1 MPALKSDPPWLKA
14 AFKDIGLREIAG
26 AKHNLRVVEMFRK
39 AGHPSVSN
47 DETAWCAAAMGCWLV
62 EGESK
67 GSGSLMARSY
77 LKYGRA
83 LDTSKKLPRGAIAV
97 WPRGEPPSGHVNIV
111 IGDDGTTLTC
121 IGGNQSPAPGTV
133 SISKEKKSRL
143 LGARWP
149 TDQALPTQRPTPI
162 PPPPDIPKPEPKP
175 EKQPWYKRLWAKIS
189 GVIGLG
195 TGLTVGGVTLDA
207 SFLYAVCGLMITGTI
222 AFLVWVY
229 LVPPRG
235 RIRKHPNA

>member
-1 MPALKSDPPWLKA
+1 MIAPLKSDPPWLKA
-14 AFKDIGLREIAG
+14 AFKDLGLREIAG
-26 AKHNLRVVEMFRK
+26 TKHNLRVVEMFRK

-62 EGESK
+62 EGGSK

-83 LDTSKKLPRGAIAV
+83 LDASKKLPRGAIAV
-97 WPRGEPPSGHVNIV
+97 WPRGAPPSGHVNIV

-149 TDQALPTQRPTPI
+149 TDKALPATQKPAPA
-162 PPPPDIPKPEPKP
+162 PPPPDIPKPEPKEP
-175 EKQPWYKRLWAKIS
+175 TPWYKRLWAKIA
-189 GVIGLG
+189 GIFGA
-195 TGLTVGGVTLDA
+195 TGLTIGGVTFDYKLVLA
-207 SFLYAVCGLMITGTI
+207 LCALIAVGALAAWFYVRFIK
-222 AFLVWVY
+222 
-229 LVPPRG
+229 PRLN
-235 RIRKHPNA
+235 R